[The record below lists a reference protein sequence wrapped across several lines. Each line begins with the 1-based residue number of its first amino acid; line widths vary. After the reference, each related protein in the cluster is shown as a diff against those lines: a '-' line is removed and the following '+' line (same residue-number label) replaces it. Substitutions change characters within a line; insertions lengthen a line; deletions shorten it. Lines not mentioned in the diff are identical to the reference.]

1 MGASFWVGVAGA
13 WGASFSSASALGEK
27 DVASRPAADAAAAA
41 AAASVRRVS
50 SKASMRVRSWPALWR
65 VPSVSSLR
73 MGVAVVPARSA
84 YSKP

>member
-1 MGASFWVGVAGA
+1 MGASFWAGVAGA
-13 WGASFSSASALGEK
+13 WGASFSPASVEAGEK
-27 DVASRPAADAAAAA
+27 DVASRSAD